1 MNYTCSS
8 NKKKEV
14 YVKKIR
20 IYKLRFAIFL
30 QERGFQVVDCVQ
42 DLQNP
47 YYKNWYFEDTPALR
61 KAMTDYTSEIKRQKR
76 GISKCPKILIFTQI
90 REE

>member
-61 KAMTDYTSEIKRQKR
+61 KAMTDYTSEIKR
-76 GISKCPKILIFTQI
+76 
-90 REE
+90 

>member
-1 MNYTCSS
+1 MNYICSS

-61 KAMTDYTSEIKRQKR
+61 KAMTDYTSEIKR
-76 GISKCPKILIFTQI
+76 
-90 REE
+90 

>member
-1 MNYTCSS
+1 MNYICSS

-30 QERGFQVVDCVQ
+30 QERGFQVIDCVQ

-61 KAMTDYTSEIKRQKR
+61 KAMTDYTSEIKR
-76 GISKCPKILIFTQI
+76 
-90 REE
+90 

>member
-1 MNYTCSS
+1 MNYIYPS

-61 KAMTDYTSEIKRQKR
+61 KAMTDYTSEIKK
-76 GISKCPKILIFTQI
+76 
-90 REE
+90 

>member
-1 MNYTCSS
+1 MNYICSS

-61 KAMTDYTSEIKRQKR
+61 KAMTDYTSEIKK
-76 GISKCPKILIFTQI
+76 
-90 REE
+90 